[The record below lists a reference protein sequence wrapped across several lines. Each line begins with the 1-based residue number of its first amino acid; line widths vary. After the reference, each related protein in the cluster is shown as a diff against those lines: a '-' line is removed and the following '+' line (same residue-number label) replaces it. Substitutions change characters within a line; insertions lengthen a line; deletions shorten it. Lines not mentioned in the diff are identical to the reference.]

1 VLLVDQGLHKEEL
14 MITRRTNET
23 RGVTESGSRGEAP
36 RRERTAPAKA
46 TTPARRLQVTA
57 EARRAMIAEAAYLRA
72 EQRGFAP
79 GYETEDWLAA
89 EIETDA
95 LLRSAHG
102 GPAQ

>member
-1 VLLVDQGLHKEEL
+1 

-36 RRERTAPAKA
+36 RRERTSPAKA
-46 TTPARRLQVTA
+46 TPARRVQINA

-72 EQRGFAP
+72 ERRGFAP

-95 LLRSAHG
+95 LLRSEHG
-102 GPAQ
+102 GAAQ

>member
-1 VLLVDQGLHKEEL
+1 

-36 RRERTAPAKA
+36 RRERTATAPPKA

-72 EQRGFAP
+72 ERRGFAP

-102 GPAQ
+102 GAAQ